1 MPLLAGAVF
10 VMVMSEALI
19 VAPKMLRPS
28 TVYDSFGLSKTT
40 GSPAVATADMAPRTA
55 SETRDFMY
63 MQILL

>member
-1 MPLLAGAVF
+1 MPLYVVF

-19 VAPKMLRPS
+19 VAPYLFRPS

-40 GSPAVATADMAPRTA
+40 RSPAVATADMAPRTA

-63 MQILL
+63 MPILL